1 MKWRIIG
8 YFVLRGKVYVQIT
21 NDIDTVD
28 YVSEEELREYGL
40 ENGI

>member
-1 MKWRIIG
+1 MKWRIIA
-8 YFVLRGKVYVQIT
+8 FFTLRGKTYAQIT